1 MNMKVK
7 KLVKLLKEENQDAE
21 IFAYLGAKNGFKV
34 VKIGQEGGAILGKGI
49 AGKDRSFVLIPIE
62 VPNEFEPWAKGE
74 EEEESHFYGKDGSKK
89 YD

>member
-1 MNMKVK
+1 MKVNE
-7 KLVKLLKEENQDAE
+7 LIKLLKSEDQDAE

-62 VPNEFEPWAKGE
+62 VPNEFEPSAKGE
-74 EEEESHFYGKDGSKK
+74 EEEESHFYRKDGSKK